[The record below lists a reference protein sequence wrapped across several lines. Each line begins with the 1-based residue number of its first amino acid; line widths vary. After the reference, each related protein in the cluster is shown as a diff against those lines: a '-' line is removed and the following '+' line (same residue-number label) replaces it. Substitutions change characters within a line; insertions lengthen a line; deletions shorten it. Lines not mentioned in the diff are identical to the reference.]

1 MGFHPVLVF
10 LRSLEGELRLE
21 AALQVSA
28 KVHPRPLVC
37 LTYRFKALLPMLH
50 QAFKSNRLRAQWE
63 AVTFLS
69 ALKYLPPHN
78 LFIFH
83 SDKTGVYL
91 GAPPPAECTQRPRQ
105 PSAPIRH
112 FSCRHQRHIQE
123 DFMDAGRLC
132 LPGTSL
138 LPAPE
143 ASSCRLPRRACGL
156 SAMENRPLLS
166 DDACRHPGFQRC
178 WLNCGGQPLLPVSL
192 DWGRGGHIF
201 SNIQKRPYPSEF
213 CKGEPGYSYS
223 EGHARHGPG
232 YPES

>member
-1 MGFHPVLVF
+1 M
-10 LRSLEGELRLE
+10 
-21 AALQVSA
+21 
-28 KVHPRPLVC
+28 C
-37 LTYRFKALLPMLH
+37 
-50 QAFKSNRLRAQWE
+50 
-63 AVTFLS
+63 
-69 ALKYLPPHN
+69 
-78 LFIFH
+78 
-83 SDKTGVYL
+83 L

-123 DFMDAGRLC
+123 DFIDAGRLC

-143 ASSCRLPRRACGL
+143 PSSCRLLRRACGL
-156 SAMENRPLLS
+156 SATENRPLLS

-178 WLNCGGQPLLPVSL
+178 WLNCGRQSLLPVSL

-213 CKGEPGYSYS
+213 CKGEPSYSYS
-223 EGHARHGPG
+223 EGHAGHGPV
-232 YPES
+232 YPSHNSPQIFGLLHRTRPAEKVPRREHPYSHTDSCLSNCFLPSSESSQHWGMGLDNFCIFQV